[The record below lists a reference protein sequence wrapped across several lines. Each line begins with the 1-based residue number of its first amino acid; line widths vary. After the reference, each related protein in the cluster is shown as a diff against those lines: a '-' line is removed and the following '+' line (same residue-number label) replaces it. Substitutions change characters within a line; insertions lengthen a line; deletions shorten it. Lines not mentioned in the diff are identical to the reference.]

1 MKLALKI
8 FTDTNAAALNCY
20 GPNHENL
27 ENWEGTATFIML
39 IWKWWSAV
47 NVKHPFKGRN
57 TLNKYARPVDCSDHE
72 TLQFLSDFATWLD
85 RWSLKS
91 HAMNEGFLT
100 KDTYLTFKHTLKA
113 IVEVSKFVLSDLKL
127 DFVLLGKFQ
136 TDDLES
142 RFGQYRQ
149 MCGGNRLVSVQEI
162 MESEKRLK
170 IKSLLK
176 LHSSSIAISVKEYLF
191 EFCGSPDNT
200 KISEEDQ
207 LIATFPYNQVQFDE
221 TQLPV
226 LLHMAGYAAK
236 KTSAKINCISCKQ
249 LLVDESCEK
258 LEVDID
264 KSIIAYFEELNRG
277 GLTYP
282 SSTLLHAFQASPA
295 IFNICISEDFEK
307 VFLKLSNPKYFLCR
321 LIYIIGR
328 TLICFRLS
336 LHAICASNRIQQ
348 FLCNVLVYWPIL
360 C

>member
-1 MKLALKI
+1 
-8 FTDTNAAALNCY
+8 
-20 GPNHENL
+20 
-27 ENWEGTATFIML
+27 
-39 IWKWWSAV
+39 
-47 NVKHPFKGRN
+47 
-57 TLNKYARPVDCSDHE
+57 
-72 TLQFLSDFATWLD
+72 
-85 RWSLKS
+85 
-91 HAMNEGFLT
+91 
-100 KDTYLTFKHTLKA
+100 
-113 IVEVSKFVLSDLKL
+113 
-127 DFVLLGKFQ
+127 
-136 TDDLES
+136 
-142 RFGQYRQ
+142 

-162 MESEKRLK
+162 KESEKRLK

-226 LLHMAGYAAK
+226 LLYVAGYAAK

-282 SSTLLHAFQASPA
+282 SSTLLHAFQASHA

-307 VFLKLSNPKYFLCR
+307 VFLKLSNPKYFLLQANLHYWENFDLFSSITTCSLCLKQNSTI
-321 LIYIIGR
+321 LIQ
-328 TLICFRLS
+328 CVS
-336 LHAICASNRIQQ
+336 
-348 FLCNVLVYWPIL
+348 VLANIMLNNYSKAKSDNIRYTAVIAKRAAKF
-360 C
+360 